1 MDLIA
6 LLRSAADVGAR
17 GQLRRIVPSSALVFL
32 VAGLLA
38 AGAPQSPPRFSNAV
52 RWADGVKGVELGLL
66 VLAAAAA
73 SVFLQPLLSS
83 LGGGLQGSGLFLPDW
98 LSTLLVSRRAA
109 QRDRDETRWQA
120 LAAAQESLTLDELQ
134 EFRAL
139 DERLMKMPSGRERQ
153 GPTRL
158 SGILRAA
165 DERVSERYGLDNV
178 LTAAARFSEAQLV
191 LFDLHRFALYDA
203 LLVLRPASPLEERQ
217 NGLMLTSRLW
227 RGTDTEEP
235 YRPAATP

>member
-17 GQLRRIVPSSALVFL
+17 GQLRRIVTSSALVFL
-32 VAGLLA
+32 VAGLLG
-38 AGAPQSPPRFSNAV
+38 AGAPQSPPRFSGAL

-73 SVFLQPLLSS
+73 SVFLQPLISS
-83 LGGGLQGSGLFLPDW
+83 LGGGLQGSRLFLPDR
-98 LSTLLVSRRAA
+98 LSAVQVSRRAA
-109 QRDRDETRWQA
+109 QRDRDESRWRA
-120 LAAAQESLTLDELQ
+120 LAVFQDSLAPDELQ
-134 EFRAL
+134 KFRAL
-139 DERLMKMPSGRERQ
+139 DERLMKTPARRERQ

-203 LLVLRPASPLEERQ
+203 LLVLRPAGFEERQ
-217 NGLMLTSRLW
+217 TGLRLTSRLW

-235 YRPAATP
+235 YRPPT